1 MGGGKS
7 EYFIRGNYFSQT
19 VMATNNGGSVLGCD
33 WFVIDV
39 HVYVNTGFSNSGCF
53 LY

>member
-19 VMATNNGGSVLGCD
+19 VMATNNGFVLGCD
-33 WFVIDV
+33 
-39 HVYVNTGFSNSGCF
+39 
-53 LY
+53 